1 MNAIGEQCKK
11 VGLQFAYHS
20 LNLEFRTLEGV
31 VPYDDLLRRTDPNL
45 VQLEIDCYWLTRAGK
60 DPVEYFKKYPGRIPL
75 LHIKDLKPGLAATT
89 EPDAGPGPF
98 IEVGRGRIDWKRL
111 FAAAPQGGVKHYY
124 VEQDFCDRPVLESL
138 KISYDYLMSLKV

>member
-1 MNAIGEQCKK
+1 MRDGFKRHPREDDKGIADLMNAIGEQCKK

-60 DPVEYFKKYPGRIPL
+60 DPVEYFKKYPRRIPL
-75 LHIKDLKPGLAATT
+75 LHIKDLKSGLAATT
-89 EPDAGPGPF
+89 EPDARPEPF
-98 IEVGRGRIDWKRL
+98 I
-111 FAAAPQGGVKHYY
+111 
-124 VEQDFCDRPVLESL
+124 
-138 KISYDYLMSLKV
+138 